1 MSLISRA
8 YLSPIQNK
16 FFQATW
22 DWLAAHSNLEFRREV
37 VAATTDDPDVLF
49 MCGLPTGQRTD
60 RYEPL
65 VAPVLAQ
72 ERYGGRPIY
81 FSDLVVKAGT
91 AGPPMPS
98 WRIAY
103 NDKESFSGW
112 VAPRWGRA
120 ALGLEPDAMTW
131 VVTGSHLV
139 SLEAVSKGAADAAG
153 IDSMVLDLIS
163 GDAAPAAAGEDRKLR
178 TMAGP
183 AYPHDRHGRAVRA
196 KLAAL
201 FELMHEDPAVP
212 TCSHWGVER
221 LRGGCREYERLDRFE
236 GTTGSSDNTG
246 SKAHD
251 NLVECEAIDA
261 LKAIGDVNV
270 VEEGRVIS
278 TRRPVG
284 TAPERSRPD
293 WRTVWRG

>member
-1 MSLISRA
+1 MSLISRT

-49 MCGLPTGQRTD
+49 MCGLPTGQRID

-81 FSDLVVKAGT
+81 FSDLVVRAGT

-112 VAPRWGRA
+112 VAPRWGLA

-139 SLEAVSKGAADAAG
+139 SLEAVSKGRPTPPG
-153 IDSMVLDLIS
+153 STRWCWTSIS
-163 GDAAPAAAGEDRKLR
+163 GEAAPAAGLVTIESF
-178 TMAGP
+178 GP
-183 AYPHDRHGRAVRA
+183 WPAPPISTSIDMDRAVRA
-196 KLAAL
+196 ELAGAL
-201 FELMHEDPAVP
+201 TSMHEDPSGSPPPRHVGSGAA
-212 TCSHWGVER
+212 G
-221 LRGGCREYERLDRFE
+221 RGGCRRIRAARPICGDDGQPVTLGDM
-236 GTTGSSDNTG
+236 SSNE
-246 SKAHD
+246 
-251 NLVECEAIDA
+251 LE
-261 LKAIGDVNV
+261 
-270 VEEGRVIS
+270 
-278 TRRPVG
+278 
-284 TAPERSRPD
+284 
-293 WRTVWRG
+293 

>member
-1 MSLISRA
+1 MSLISRT

-91 AGPPMPS
+91 GGPPMPS

-112 VAPRWGRA
+112 VAPRWGLA

-163 GDAAPAAAGEDRKLR
+163 GDAAPAAGLVTIESF
-178 TMAGP
+178 GP
-183 AYPHDRHGRAVRA
+183 WPAPPLSTSIGMDRAVRA
-196 KLAAL
+196 ELAGVL
-201 FELMHEDPAVP
+201 TSMHEDPSGAHLLA
-212 TCSHWGVER
+212 TWGVER
-221 LRGGCREYERLDRFE
+221 LAAVDAAEYERLARFA
-236 GTTGSSDNTG
+236 GTTASQ
-246 SKAHD
+246 
-251 NLVECEAIDA
+251 
-261 LKAIGDVNV
+261 
-270 VEEGRVIS
+270 
-278 TRRPVG
+278 
-284 TAPERSRPD
+284 
-293 WRTVWRG
+293 